1 MQAYEAGLRPNDTR
15 LVIKPDSEFFRFF
28 GNPAGT
34 AGTPREAAAPGDS
47 DNKK

>member
-15 LVIKPDSEFFRFF
+15 LVIKPDSEFFRYF

-34 AGTPREAAAPGDS
+34 SREAATPGDS

>member
-1 MQAYEAGLRPNDTR
+1 
-15 LVIKPDSEFFRFF
+15 VIKPDSEFFRFF

-34 AGTPREAAAPGDS
+34 SGQATAPGDS